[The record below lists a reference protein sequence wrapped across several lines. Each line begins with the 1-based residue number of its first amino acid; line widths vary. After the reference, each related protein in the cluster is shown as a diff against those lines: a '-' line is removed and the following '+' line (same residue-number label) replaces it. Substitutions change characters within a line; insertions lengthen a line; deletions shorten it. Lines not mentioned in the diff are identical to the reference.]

1 MNQSIMNMEGM
12 KNSNSVRYNDP
23 FAQGRPQL
31 QGINGNMR
39 DRSLDLK
46 ISYGGL
52 KAIDSIK
59 LAQQQM
65 SQGYNGNN
73 NTPKPPQI
81 GGGNYNPYK
90 GNAMGSIKKGKDISP
105 LAGYERDHNQQ
116 RIFNTYIDP
125 GQQTVYVPNQSP
137 QIHNKN

>member
-1 MNQSIMNMEGM
+1 M

-23 FAQGRPQL
+23 FAQGRPPL

-59 LAQQQM
+59 LAQQ
-65 SQGYNGNN
+65 
-73 NTPKPPQI
+73 
-81 GGGNYNPYK
+81 
-90 GNAMGSIKKGKDISP
+90 
-105 LAGYERDHNQQ
+105 
-116 RIFNTYIDP
+116 
-125 GQQTVYVPNQSP
+125 
-137 QIHNKN
+137 